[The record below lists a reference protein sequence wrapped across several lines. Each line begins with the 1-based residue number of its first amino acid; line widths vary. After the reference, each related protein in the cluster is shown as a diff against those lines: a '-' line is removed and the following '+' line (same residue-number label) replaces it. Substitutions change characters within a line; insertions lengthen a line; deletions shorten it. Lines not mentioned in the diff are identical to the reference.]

1 MVVPV
6 RMAVFHLIEYAD
18 IDPSGVS
25 GKAKAQAANAIDA
38 TIISKTGNLKG
49 SPLRVF
55 AMVRRITTGGFAAVI
70 IEKSTHRLVKDGEL
84 PASGAR
90 RASRAT

>member
-1 MVVPV
+1 M
-6 RMAVFHLIEYAD
+6 EYPD

-25 GKAKAQAANAIDA
+25 GKAKAQAANATDA
-38 TIISKTGNLKG
+38 TIISKTGNLKAP
-49 SPLRVF
+49 PLLVF
-55 AMVRRITTGGFAAVI
+55 AMVRRITTTGFAAVT

-90 RASRAT
+90 RASNAT